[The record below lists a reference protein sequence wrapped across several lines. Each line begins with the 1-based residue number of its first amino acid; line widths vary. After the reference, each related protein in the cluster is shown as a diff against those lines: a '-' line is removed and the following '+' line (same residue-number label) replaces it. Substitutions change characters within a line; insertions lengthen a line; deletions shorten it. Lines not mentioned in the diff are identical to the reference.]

1 MRPFFERFRVF
12 FLNAGLFSIFI
23 NLALLFPSLYML
35 QVFDRVLSSRSNS
48 TLLLLSLVTLFV
60 LMMSLALDY
69 LRAQLLVNAGT
80 ALDRMLGE
88 KVITSL
94 IERGSQ
100 LNRTE
105 EIHGLRDV
113 AVLRGFLGGQSI
125 IALFDMPW
133 MFIYIALIF
142 FFHPLLGL
150 VACVGGLTLFG
161 LASYNEYSN
170 RSAVEDNQI
179 DARRAT
185 HYIDQGI
192 ANVDAIN
199 AMGMTPNFVA
209 RWSSINNRVLDGT
222 LSTAQRM
229 GGISSV
235 TRFVRQA
242 IQIAMMATGAYLVI
256 DQHMSSGI
264 MIASTLI
271 LGRALAPFESLIANW
286 NNFVQARLAFGRLQ
300 QFFEPDSPSAPTTLP
315 PPSGH
320 LTLENVVLTSKAAER
335 PIIRQVSFELLPGES
350 LAVIGPSASGK
361 SSLARLII
369 GIWHATAGS
378 VRLDAADIAR
388 TDRSLIGKYIG
399 YLPQDV
405 ELFPGTIAE
414 NIARMGPV
422 DSEMV
427 IAAAEL
433 AHVHELIL
441 HLPKG
446 YDTVIGAGAHTLSGG
461 QMQRIGLAR
470 ALYGSPKLVVLDE
483 PNANLDAEGEG
494 KLLLTLKA
502 LREQAV
508 TVVLVTHKP
517 AILRELD
524 KILLMREGRLE
535 LFGPRAEVLMKLKE
549 SSVPRI
555 RNKEAGA

>member
-185 HYIDQGI
+185 HYIDQ
-192 ANVDAIN
+192 ASPTS
-199 AMGMTPNFVA
+199 TPSMP
-209 RWSSINNRVLDGT
+209 W
-222 LSTAQRM
+222 
-229 GGISSV
+229 
-235 TRFVRQA
+235 
-242 IQIAMMATGAYLVI
+242 
-256 DQHMSSGI
+256 
-264 MIASTLI
+264 
-271 LGRALAPFESLIANW
+271 E
-286 NNFVQARLAFGRLQ
+286 
-300 QFFEPDSPSAPTTLP
+300 
-315 PPSGH
+315 
-320 LTLENVVLTSKAAER
+320 
-335 PIIRQVSFELLPGES
+335 
-350 LAVIGPSASGK
+350 
-361 SSLARLII
+361 
-369 GIWHATAGS
+369 
-378 VRLDAADIAR
+378 
-388 TDRSLIGKYIG
+388 
-399 YLPQDV
+399 
-405 ELFPGTIAE
+405 
-414 NIARMGPV
+414 
-422 DSEMV
+422 
-427 IAAAEL
+427 
-433 AHVHELIL
+433 
-441 HLPKG
+441 
-446 YDTVIGAGAHTLSGG
+446 
-461 QMQRIGLAR
+461 
-470 ALYGSPKLVVLDE
+470 
-483 PNANLDAEGEG
+483 
-494 KLLLTLKA
+494 
-502 LREQAV
+502 
-508 TVVLVTHKP
+508 
-517 AILRELD
+517 
-524 KILLMREGRLE
+524 
-535 LFGPRAEVLMKLKE
+535 
-549 SSVPRI
+549 
-555 RNKEAGA
+555 